1 MKRGKQY
8 GPDYV
13 AKEPTVREVADLVD
27 RIRKHL
33 RGKRPELQGAVLCD
47 LVAMY
52 VAGHHPTLRDDVL
65 EIHINTVRALV
76 PANEAALFAHYG
88 GKPEGW
94 DDPPPVKKG
103 H

>member
-1 MKRGKQY
+1 MKRRKEY

-13 AKEPTVREVADLVD
+13 SKELTMREVADLVD

-47 LVAMY
+47 LLAMY
-52 VAGHHPTLRDDVL
+52 IAGHHPAMRDAVL
-65 EIHINTVRALV
+65 EFHIHTVRALV
-76 PANEAALFAHYG
+76 PVNEAALFEQYG

-94 DDPPPVKKG
+94 GDPPPVKKG